1 MLEHREIPWRLRARR
16 FAYLVFN
23 HLTWTTLPVLLFF
36 GGLLPAFIDLDYSL
50 STAAQWI
57 SYATAG
63 ILTLTLLNTLVL
75 IHTDRQMCVKPP
87 EWRWWRRWYADLQ
100 LFLYP
105 PVGLALS
112 VLPALEAQTRLMFG
126 AYIEYVVA
134 EKG

>member
-1 MLEHREIPWRLRARR
+1 
-16 FAYLVFN
+16 VFN

-57 SYATAG
+57 GYATAG
-63 ILTLTLLNTLVL
+63 ILTLTLANTLVL
-75 IHTDRQMCVKPP
+75 ISTDRRMCAKPEGWP
-87 EWRWWRRWYADLQ
+87 WWRRWYADLQ